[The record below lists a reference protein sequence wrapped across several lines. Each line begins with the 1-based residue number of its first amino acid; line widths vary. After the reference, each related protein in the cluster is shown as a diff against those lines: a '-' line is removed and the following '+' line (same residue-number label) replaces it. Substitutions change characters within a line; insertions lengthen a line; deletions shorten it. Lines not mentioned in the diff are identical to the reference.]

1 MTDANGGM
9 TVAAIVGS
17 LRAKS
22 FNRGLLQA
30 AIEESPSGMT
40 IVEIPIVGLPF
51 YDEDVDVDG
60 GPPSVRRFRQGIAD
74 ADAVL
79 FFTSEYNYSL
89 SGVLKNAIDWASR
102 PSGQAPIVGKPG
114 AMMGA
119 SIGQS
124 GTMRAQLHLRQIFGA
139 LDIVGMN
146 MPQIY
151 LPFAGEKF
159 DEDGRL
165 KDAAVHEKV
174 GAFLAALET
183 WIRRVTV

>member
-1 MTDANGGM
+1 MSGVDPFELLRRLNPVIDAR
-9 TVAAIVGS
+9 VEASDEA
-17 LRAKS
+17 R
-22 FNRGLLQA
+22 LQ
-30 AIEESPSGMT
+30 T
-40 IVEIPIVGLPF
+40 I
-51 YDEDVDVDG
+51 
-60 GPPSVRRFRQGIAD
+60 IAD

-79 FFTSEYNYSL
+79 FFTSEYNHSI

-124 GTMRAQLHLRQIFGA
+124 GTMRAQLHLRQIFGT

-146 MPQIY
+146 KPEIY
-151 LPFAGEKF
+151 VPFAGEKF
-159 DEDGRL
+159 DEDVRL
-165 KDAAVHEKV
+165 KDAAVREKI

-183 WIRRVTV
+183 WVRRVTV